1 MKRFLRNAKVLLGLW
16 GVCVSISYYI
26 FPFSALHPAMEFCSP
41 PVISMV
47 LPAVNY
53 ERDTTELSALYER
66 GLRAGCYSGVK
77 SLSAKVS
84 GASAVALK
92 AVVHDAL
99 ERLILRNERELVGWV
114 IDHEDIDLNQNLSNG
129 ETPLLS
135 ATLDEAFDV
144 AKLLLDRGANPIVGA
159 SRAPMNVAAI
169 RKNPQWVM
177 AFARWGL
184 RNRVSL
190 HSDACVMR
198 HFLSSHPRKVQVVR
212 MLLNSGVAPVCE
224 ADNSIT
230 AISIAVEKQSL
241 DVFEA
246 LIDSRP
252 SLNLKELEHVDT
264 AVLKRKDPKLQKR
277 WDEYRGRK
285 SQ

>member
-1 MKRFLRNAKVLLGLW
+1 MVLFGLW
-16 GVCVSISYYI
+16 VVCVSISYYI
-26 FPFSALHPAMEFCSP
+26 FPFSALHPAMEICSP

-53 ERDTTELSALYER
+53 ERETAELSALYER

-84 GASAVALK
+84 DASTVALK

-99 ERLILRNERELVGWV
+99 GRLIMSNERELVGWV
-114 IDHEDIDLNQNLSNG
+114 IDQESIDLNQNLSNG
-129 ETPLLS
+129 KTPLLS
-135 ATLDEAFDV
+135 ATFDEAFDV

-159 SRAPMNVAAI
+159 SRAPINVAAI
-169 RKNPQWVM
+169 RENPQWVM
-177 AFARWGL
+177 AFASWGL

-198 HFLSSHPRKVQVVR
+198 YFLSSHLRKVQTVR

-224 ADNSIT
+224 ADDSIT
-230 AISIAVEKQSL
+230 AISIAAEKQSL
-241 DVFEA
+241 DVFVA

-252 SLNLKELEHVDT
+252 SLSLKQLEHADA
-264 AVLKRKDPKLQKR
+264 AVLKRNDPKLQKR
-277 WDEYRGRK
+277 WDEYRAGK